1 MQEDSKELQSDMQS
15 DCAEK
20 NLTDVSLPNSE
31 APSSPSPSDDGEAFA
46 EEAFEPTAE
55 DTSVSLDVPYSETDG
70 GDSGEPT
77 EAIESETSVAQT
89 VLETAGATV
98 RKGIVKTKWMVIA
111 CVSAF
116 VLGVGGAVGALMWI
130 NEIKDPW
137 RVESGLMDYGDF
149 SSQSASSDQIVIPG
163 YGDILLEA
171 DTRDVM
177 LILPNPAS
185 NPCYF
190 RFTIVLEESG
200 ETVYSSGLVPPGKA
214 IQSLKLKR
222 AFEVGDYPA
231 VIRIESFSLDKTRTP
246 MNGANVET
254 VLNFR

>member
-1 MQEDSKELQSDMQS
+1 MQEDSKELKLEQPT
-15 DCAEK
+15 DCTERNGA
-20 NLTDVSLPNSE
+20 DASLPNSE
-31 APSSPSPSDDGEAFA
+31 ESSSPNPSDDVEAVV
-46 EEAFEPTAE
+46 EEISEPIE
-55 DTSVSLDVPYSETDG
+55 DTSVSLDAATDSEE
-70 GDSGEPT
+70 GELSDTPDVS
-77 EAIESETSVAQT
+77 AAQAVSQTSRA
-89 VLETAGATV
+89 AARG
-98 RKGIVKTKWMVIA
+98 GIVITKKMIG
-111 CVSAF
+111 AF
-116 VLGVGGAVGALMWI
+116 VALFVFCVGGAIGLGMWI
-130 NEIKDPW
+130 NEIKQDPW

-149 SSQSASSDQIVIPG
+149 SSQNASSDQIVIPG

-190 RFTIVLEESG
+190 RFTILLRESG
-200 ETVYSSGLVPPGKA
+200 ETIYSSGLVPPGKA

-222 AFEVGDYPA
+222 ALSEGDYPA
-231 VIRIESFSLDKTRTP
+231 TILIETFSLDESRTP